1 MSRTSRRRT
10 AALFVVGLMMMLTG
24 MMMNP
29 GLPNILI
36 AVGGALVGVSWF
48 ITLFWH
54 SVRDLVRDRNS

>member
-10 AALFVVGLMMMLTG
+10 IALFVIGMAMMMTG
-24 MMMNP
+24 MVLNP
-29 GLPNILI
+29 GLPNVLI
-36 AVGGALVGVSWF
+36 AIGGAFIGVSWF